1 MPQEQ
6 SVSGMKSITYDHDEL
21 AQGSMS
27 FTA

>member
-1 MPQEQ
+1 MSQNQ
-6 SVSGMKSITYDHDEL
+6 SVSAQKSITYDHDEL

>member
-6 SVSGMKSITYDHDEL
+6 SVSAHKSITYDHDEL
-21 AQGSMS
+21 PQGSMS